1 MYQIEKFKSK
11 GLFGQRT
18 PVDVANEWLI
28 LKGNT
33 IRVVATSPIFDDDGN
48 LLELLITYE
57 IDKLEENVKKKSMFN
72 FLGSKEKEI
81 AKTKEITTKKVKEV
95 KEVIIEEVDVELK
108 EESSEEI
115 ANDISI
121 NNDDS
126 NKSSDSSI

>member
-81 AKTKEITTKKVKEV
+81 AKTKEITTEKVKEV